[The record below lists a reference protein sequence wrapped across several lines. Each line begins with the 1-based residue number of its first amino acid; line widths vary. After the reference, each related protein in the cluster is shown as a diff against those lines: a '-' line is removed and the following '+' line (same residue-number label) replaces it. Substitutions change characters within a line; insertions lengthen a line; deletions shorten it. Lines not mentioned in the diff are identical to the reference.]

1 MRSLANKT
9 SEFLQDSSWC
19 SSAVCMASTL
29 RARSPWVR
37 ARSWGDDWWSPG
49 GSLPRPGL
57 GHQSMVKLEVV
68 VVVRGGGGG
77 VAAVDTT
84 IHCFRSVWLDSG
96 LGNRYF
102 SQKHQFLHG
111 EQNGA
116 CWGRNK
122 HRSGLLEVILSGMH
136 RGADHSSTADLFV
149 KLWCPDTI
157 IHTVLETQSFCSG
170 GADDARIIVRK

>member
-9 SEFLQDSSWC
+9 SKFLQDSSWC

-29 RARSPWVR
+29 RARSPWVW
-37 ARSWGDDWWSPG
+37 ACSWGDDWWSPG
-49 GSLPRPGL
+49 GVSSQTWIRTSVSGE
-57 GHQSMVKLEVV
+57 GGGGG
-68 VVVRGGGGG
+68 GGGGG

-102 SQKHQFLHG
+102 SQKHQCLHG

-136 RGADHSSTADLFV
+136 RGADHSSAADLFV

-170 GADDARIIVRK
+170 GADDTRIIVRK